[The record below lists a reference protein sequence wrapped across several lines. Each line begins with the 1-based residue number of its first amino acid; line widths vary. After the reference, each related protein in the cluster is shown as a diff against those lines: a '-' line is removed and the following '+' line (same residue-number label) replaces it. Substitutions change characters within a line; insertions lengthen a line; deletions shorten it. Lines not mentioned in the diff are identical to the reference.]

1 MAFSTAEKIAIAKKI
16 SEGKKAPTI
25 AKELNL
31 PRSSVAAL
39 ISHPDQEFTSLLGE
53 FETFLDIYK
62 KRESEKAIKSL
73 KDLYENRL
81 DSLLSTWCDLVDLP
95 KEAIEVS
102 SIRDRVGA
110 AKLIL
115 EMVESLANS
124 TKDESTD
131 NAATTIEIIVEDAS
145 VDE

>member
-1 MAFSTAEKIAIAKKI
+1 MAFSTAEKLKIAERIAG
-16 SEGKKAPTI
+16 GKKPYSI
-25 AKELNL
+25 AKELGIS
-31 PRSSVAAL
+31 RSSISYAL
-39 ISHPDQEFTSLLGE
+39 EHDKELIEILERFSTN
-53 FETFLDIYK
+53 LDDYK

-73 KDLYENRL
+73 KDLYEKRL

-145 VDE
+145 IDE